1 MTPAPGAWNGMSRL
15 RAALR
20 GEAADRVPIFCNLL
34 DQGAREL
41 GLSLKDYYADGQCVA
56 EAQLRM
62 QRRYGYDNVWSLFYV
77 GKEAELLGCRKI
89 HFAADGPPNVGEM
102 IIRRPADIER
112 LRVPEELEA
121 EPAFEQPARCLRE
134 LRRQAGGTTP
144 ICAYLTATMTLP
156 ALLMGME
163 RWMDLLLNGPFLERD
178 RLLEKCHRFFVRE
191 AEAYRRLGAD
201 VLLYSNPFGCTE
213 IVPPRLFREMSLP
226 WVERDVAAAGREGL
240 VYYCGS
246 AASNAVLGP
255 VYERTGLEAY
265 YLSPL
270 DDLAEALAIL
280 DGRALCC
287 GIINDIK
294 LATWSREEI
303 FAEVRRLMHTGRA
316 SRRFLFGT
324 LVMPYSIPEANI
336 QALMEAARLYSSD

>member
-1 MTPAPGAWNGMSRL
+1 MPAPVGWNGLSRL
-15 RAALR
+15 TAALR
-20 GEAADRVPIFCNLL
+20 GEAADRMPIFCNLL

-41 GLSLKDYYADGQCVA
+41 GMPLREYYADGLAVA
-56 EAQLRM
+56 EGQLRM
-62 QRRYGYDNVWSLFYV
+62 QRRYGYDNLWSLFYV

-89 HFAADGPPNVGEM
+89 HFAADGPPNVGELV
-102 IIRRPADIER
+102 IREPGDVER
-112 LRVPEELEA
+112 LRVPEDPAA
-121 EPAFEQPARCLRE
+121 EPAFAEPARCLAE
-134 LRRQAGGTTP
+134 LRRRAGGTAP

-163 RWMDLLLNGPFLERD
+163 RWMDLLLNGPFALRD
-178 RLLEKCHRFFVRE
+178 QLLDKCHQFFVRE
-191 AEAYRRLGAD
+191 VEAYRRLGAD

-213 IVPPRLFREMSLP
+213 IVPPRLFRELSLP
-226 WVERDVAAAGREGL
+226 WVARDVAAVGTEGL

-246 AASNAVLGP
+246 AASNAVLEP
-255 VYERTGLEAY
+255 VLRRTGIGAY

-270 DDLAEALAIL
+270 DDLAEALRIL

-316 SRRFLFGT
+316 SARFLFGT

-336 QALMEAARLYSSD
+336 QALMDAARLYSSD